1 MKIRYTVTTYTK
13 KCPKCGEILESETHG
28 DLTPILAVMS
38 FVLFPVFISYF
49 LLYFLA
55 FSSPDQPKVGPKYC
69 YCPKCFEISKT
80 GNLYKEE
87 LYGQDLLNYKF
98 YIVFFL
104 AYGLGAGVLY
114 SLLIGCLDGFSTA
127 VIVVAIICFCVLVGI
142 IITYRILLKK
152 YKKTT
157 ASPGR
162 TYALIRKKQN
172 AELQNLSEEVKK
184 IKQKR
189 KPKNTAF
196 GAVEQ
201 NIVDYEEWQEGER
214 QGKQSVAK
222 KTQCFNN
229 TRNKDIEVPFSL
241 AYEQRIAEHKKW
253 QEGEQNGK
261 QLVVRDEK
269 ITNVNLQGLRLQN
282 SKFLGCTFE
291 NLDLSNTRFRR
302 SDLSN
307 STFIGCNLTQADF
320 TGAKLYNVKFNN
332 CNEGEAVFNQ

>member
-1 MKIRYTVTTYTK
+1 MKIRYTVTTHTK

-28 DLTPILAVMS
+28 ELTPILAVMS

-55 FSSPDQPKVGPKYC
+55 FSSPDQPKVGSKYC
-69 YCPKCFEISKT
+69 YCPKCLEISKT

-104 AYGLGAGVLY
+104 AYGLGACVLY
-114 SLLIGCLDGFSTA
+114 SLLIGCLNGFSTA
-127 VIVVAIICFCVLVGI
+127 VIIVAILGFCVLAGI

-152 YKKTT
+152 YKKITPP
-157 ASPGR
+157 PGR
-162 TYALIRKKQN
+162 TYVLIREKQN

-196 GAVEQ
+196 LSVEQ
-201 NIVDYEEWQEGER
+201 
-214 QGKQSVAK
+214 
-222 KTQCFNN
+222 KTQRFNN
-229 TRNKDIEVPFSL
+229 TRNKDIEVPFTL

-253 QEGEQNGK
+253 QEGERKGK

-269 ITNVNLQGLRLQN
+269 ITNVNLQGLCLQN

-307 STFIGCNLTQADF
+307 STFIRCTLTQADF